1 MSAVLIFIH
10 TRAELVRI
18 HRYRPRLSVS
28 LTVRQLAQYT
38 VTESSTPDDLQEPWC
53 DNSFGSKRSKVK
65 VMMESK

>member
-18 HRYRPRLSVS
+18 HRYKPRLSVS

-38 VTESSTPDDLQEPWC
+38 VTRWPSGTLVWQQFWVQT
-53 DNSFGSKRSKVK
+53 VK
-65 VMMESK
+65 G